1 MSWSCTS
8 LLLPL
13 LLVQPGLTCNV
24 YGDYCDMAETDA
36 HIHDAEINE
45 EGEQPEERSLNT
57 TERTEMADA
66 VTDTMDRLF
75 DEDK

>member
-1 MSWSCTS
+1 MSRFCTR
-8 LLLPL
+8 LLLSLML
-13 LLVQPGLTCNV
+13 LQPGRTCNV

-36 HIHDAEINE
+36 HVHDAEINK
-45 EGEQPEERSLNT
+45 EGEQAGERSLNT
-57 TERTEMADA
+57 TERAEMADA